1 MGGAD
6 LSISAVTMIIRPDC
20 GSMVMVLPVTA
31 VVTVS
36 ITVNELGRFPEP
48 R

>member
-6 LSISAVTMIIRPDC
+6 LSISAVTMNILPDC

-36 ITVNELGRFPEP
+36 ITVNELGLIS
-48 R
+48 